1 VGLVIVKKNAVVK
14 AAVGKNFKE
23 KEKENG

>member
-1 VGLVIVKKNAVVK
+1 LVIVKKNAVVK